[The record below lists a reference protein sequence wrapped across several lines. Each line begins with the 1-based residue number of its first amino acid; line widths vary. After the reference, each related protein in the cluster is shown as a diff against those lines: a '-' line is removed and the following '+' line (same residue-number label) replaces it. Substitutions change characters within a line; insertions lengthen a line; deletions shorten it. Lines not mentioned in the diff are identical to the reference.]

1 MTDSD
6 ATSPYRYVD
15 RLVFPEGI
23 MHPFLRAVGSDHV
36 LVSAWGPGC
45 YLVNTATGSIES
57 EPRVSHTIT
66 IGSSGLELGTELT
79 SLSVEGDPPICGVA
93 ARTGWANVWRLGAD
107 AAAELY
113 PRRCGPVNCL
123 ALAPHADT
131 IALGLGYYPLDHT
144 EVHAGVET
152 WSVDGSTCIG
162 SRSVPG
168 VSVDVLIWSNNPAGL
183 IALTG
188 ARSQDHGFLIMLDA
202 DSLALLDVVETN
214 ASMYGAGGV
223 FGAGERELVL
233 VSRLVV
239 EIRRAVEPY
248 DIAWQF
254 TPSGSVHDAAICP
267 EREQVLLTTG
277 QLVDL
282 QTRAVVQL
290 EPLPGCI
297 GVAVHPD
304 GGYYGI
310 AETGILRQWI
320 PRKFG
325 R

>member
-1 MTDSD
+1 MTNSD

-23 MHPFLRAVGSDHV
+23 KWPFLRAVGSDQV
-36 LVSAWGPGC
+36 LVSAFGPCC
-45 YLVNTATGSIES
+45 YLVNSATGSVRP
-57 EPRVSHTIT
+57 EPQVSRPL
-66 IGSSGLELGTELT
+66 GMGGVELGLALRTP
-79 SLSVEGDPPICGVA
+79 SVEGDPPTCGVA
-93 ARTGWANVWRLGAD
+93 ARTGWASVWRLGAD
-107 AAAELY
+107 AATGLY
-113 PRRCGPVNCL
+113 PRRWGPVNCL
-123 ALAPHADT
+123 ALAPRADT

-144 EVHAGVET
+144 EVHAGVEI
-152 WSVDGSTCIG
+152 WSVDGNTCIG

-168 VSVDVLIWSNNPAGL
+168 VSVDVLIWSNDPAGL

-188 ARSQDHGFLIMLDA
+188 ARSQGCGFLVMLDA
-202 DSLALLDVVETN
+202 GSLALLDVIETN
-214 ASMYGAGGV
+214 ASMYCAGGV
-223 FGAGERELVL
+223 FGAGERQLVL
-233 VSRLVV
+233 VSPLSV

-248 DIAWQF
+248 DIVWQF
-254 TPSGSVHDAAICP
+254 TPSAEVSDAAICP
-267 EREQVLLTTG
+267 EREQVLLPTG

-282 QTRAVVQL
+282 QTRSVVQL
-290 EPLPGCI
+290 EPLPGCV

-320 PRKFG
+320 PRQFS